1 MQTLDTMKLSLKLAL
16 LMPIAFFLLLQSC
29 NLNSNK
35 TSANDGADAIDTN
48 ILLASTIEVFKTIPS
63 PVYAAELINKAGVK
77 FDEKILNP
85 VKNVPYY
92 ETSQS
97 MALNL
102 GVYCADLSFT
112 SFYDQKQITM
122 DYLAAIKTIADGL
135 GLINLLKQNDI
146 IKLEDNIY
154 NKDSIK
160 LLVSNIF
167 LSSGQFL
174 NDNNRPQIALMVEV
188 GGWIEGIYIAMELA
202 KQSGHINKELVDRV
216 SEQRNSLI
224 LVINSLEKFSNIE
237 QINEVLLDMNKLKV
251 IYDKMLVPSGDNSKT
266 TNSLTSENNSTANI
280 TPEIFLSLYHE
291 INRIRN
297 SYTQ

>member
-1 MQTLDTMKLSLKLAL
+1 M
-16 LMPIAFFLLLQSC
+16 
-29 NLNSNK
+29 NSNK
-35 TSANDGADAIDTN
+35 RTGKDDLDEIDTN
-48 ILLASTIEVFKTIPS
+48 ILLTSTIEVFNTIPS
-63 PVYAAELINKAGVK
+63 PVMAAQLINNAGVK

-102 GVYCADLSFT
+102 GIYCADLSFT

-122 DYLAAIKTIADGL
+122 DYLAAIKTLADGL
-135 GLINLLKQNDI
+135 GLINLLKQDDI
-146 IKLEDNIY
+146 IKLEENIY

-160 LLVSNIF
+160 VLIENIF

-174 NDNNRPQIALMVEV
+174 NENNRPQIALMVEV
-188 GGWIEGIYIAMELA
+188 GGWIEGIYIAMQLA
-202 KQSGHINKELVDRV
+202 KQSGHINKELVDRI
-216 SEQRNSLI
+216 SEQRNSLL
-224 LVINSLEKFSNIE
+224 LVISSLENFSQIE
-237 QINEVLLDMNKLKV
+237 QINNVLIDMNKLKV
-251 IYDKMLVPSGDNSKT
+251 IYDKMVVPVDEDSKT
-266 TNSLTSENNSTANI
+266 RNLLTSENNTVANI
-280 TPEIFLSLYHE
+280 TPEIFMSLYHE

>member
-1 MQTLDTMKLSLKLAL
+1 MKLSLNL
-16 LMPIAFFLLLQSC
+16 LILMSIAFFLFLQSC
-29 NLNSNK
+29 SINSNK
-35 TSANDGADAIDTN
+35 KSGKDDSDEIDSN
-48 ILLASTIEVFKTIPS
+48 ILLTSTIEVFNTIPS
-63 PVYAAELINKAGVK
+63 PVMAAQLINNAGVK

-135 GLINLLKQNDI
+135 GLINLLKQEDI
-146 IKLEDNIY
+146 IKLEENIY

-160 LLVSNIF
+160 VLIENIF

-174 NDNNRPQIALMVEV
+174 NENNRPQIALMVEV
-188 GGWIEGIYIAMELA
+188 GGWIEGIYIAMQLA
-202 KQSGHINKELVDRV
+202 KQSGHINKELVDRI
-216 SEQRNSLI
+216 SEQRSSLL
-224 LVINSLEKFSNIE
+224 LVISSLENFSKIE
-237 QINEVLLDMNKLKV
+237 QINNVLIDMNKLKV
-251 IYDKMLVPSGDNSKT
+251 IYDKMIVPVDEDSKT
-266 TNSLTSENNSTANI
+266 KNTLTSENNTTANI